1 MMDGYIGW
9 PTIGLFS
16 LVIAFAAVA
25 VSVLGLLIAHLARRR
40 SPGLSE
46 TFATVGYA
54 ATFLTT
60 LALTAAA
67 AVLVYCFLAGDISIT
82 YVVENRSDATGSLA
96 LLYRLSGVWAGR
108 EGSLLF
114 WAWLI
119 SLFNS
124 VVAARHFSRMEEID
138 TAALLVAQLVLTVFA
153 GLLLFSEDNIP
164 FVTIDDA
171 YIADDGSL
179 TGAAE
184 LWGMSSLL
192 EHWAMAIHPPALF
205 IGYAGLTIPF
215 AYALAAV
222 LCADAS
228 AAWVR
233 RAGSWAVFSW
243 LFLTAGIALGAVWAY
258 TVLGWGGYWGWDPV
272 ENASLIPWL
281 VSTALVH
288 SLSVCRTRGIFGR
301 WSLMC
306 ACLAFSSVVF
316 ATFITRSGLIES
328 VHAFAGDAVS
338 LVLFLALIIC
348 SLLAGAVGL
357 AVRWK
362 MFASTESD
370 DLEALPGKYVAY
382 YVNNLVCVLCALLL
396 AYLTVASALPSP
408 LPLAGMSVS
417 SATYEA
423 IARPLTIVYLALA
436 AICPLL
442 SWTSRTS
449 RPTRTSPRSMRQKSH
464 PTRNLW
470 QKSHPTRNLWQK
482 SHFVR
487 RTSEAK
493 SDEQNAI
500 SATGG
505 GEPQARTNPHLL
517 ICALL
522 SLCIFI
528 ALCVFFALHLA
539 PAYDAQVAAGGSTAE
554 TLAAYGPRAYYFALT
569 IAGFLVASLLFMNA
583 LYLSGR
589 ALSAGVR
596 GLRARLPQVGG
607 GLAHAGM
614 AVLLVGLISSSM
626 YATDET
632 FTLTYDEDTDS
643 MDSDIELFDYT
654 LVYSE
659 NAAVLL
665 SNDDDVIY
673 EICFDVY
680 DDGEYVEHVSPSITY
695 TQSTMQSTTNA
706 VVVSRPVEDLFVVFS
721 GTTDDSGVMME
732 VRVNPLVKFVWLGAI
747 LLAAGMLLSLF
758 SRRTPHTFSMW
769 QKFHSPRTMWQKSH
783 FVRRASEALPD
794 EQNGISATG
803 GGEPQAE
810 GEPSSGGDPQAETE
824 SPGGGESRDGALPP
838 TASPEP

>member
-9 PTIGLFS
+9 PTIGLFG
-16 LVIAFAAVA
+16 LLIAFAACA
-25 VSVLGLLIAHLARRR
+25 ISVVGLLIAHLSRRR
-40 SPGLSE
+40 APGLSE
-46 TFATVGYA
+46 SFATVGYA
-54 ATFLTT
+54 STFLST
-60 LALTAAA
+60 LALTACC
-67 AVLVYCFLAGDISIT
+67 AVLAYCFLTGDISIT

-96 LLYRLSGVWAGR
+96 WLYRLSGLWAGR

-124 VVAARHFSRMEEID
+124 VVAARHFSRMEALD
-138 TAALLVAQLVLTVFA
+138 TAALLVAQIVLAAFV
-153 GLLLFSEDNIP
+153 GLILFSEDNIP

-179 TGAAE
+179 TGAAT

-233 RAGSWAVFSW
+233 RASPWAIFSW

-272 ENASLIPWL
+272 ENASLLPWL
-281 VSTALVH
+281 VSVSLVH
-288 SLSVCRTRGIFGR
+288 SFTVYRSRGIFGR

-362 MFASTESD
+362 TFASTESEE
-370 DLEALPGKYVAY
+370 LESLPGKYVAY

-396 AYLTVASALPSP
+396 AYLTIASALPSP

-442 SWTSRTS
+442 SWVP
-449 RPTRTSPRSMRQKSH
+449 RPLK
-464 PTRNLW
+464 
-470 QKSHPTRNLWQK
+470 NLWQK

-596 GLRARLPQVGG
+596 GLRARLPQIGG

-643 MDSDIELFDYT
+643 MDTDIELFDYT

-680 DDGEYVEHVSPSITY
+680 DNGEFVEHVSPSITY

-706 VVVSRPVEDLFVVFS
+706 VVVSRPLEDLFVVFS

-769 QKFHSPRTMWQKSH
+769 QKFH
-783 FVRRASEALPD
+783 FVRRTSEAKSD
-794 EQNGISATG
+794 EQSGISATG